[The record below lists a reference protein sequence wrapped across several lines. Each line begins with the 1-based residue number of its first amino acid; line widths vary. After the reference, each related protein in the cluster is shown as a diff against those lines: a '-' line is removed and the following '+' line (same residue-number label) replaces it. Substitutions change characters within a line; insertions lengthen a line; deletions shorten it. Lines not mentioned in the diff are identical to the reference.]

1 MLKNLASMTTL
12 NLFKAG
18 VQFAISMMMA
28 LFVLPAQYGLVT
40 FSLPIIQ
47 FIALITDMGLSS
59 AIIRQRNLS
68 AEEAG
73 GALSFSLMVGLVGAV
88 GLLVTA
94 RPIETW
100 SHLPGVAPVLA
111 ALAFAVF
118 CTIAA
123 GVPRAM
129 LERQLRYQLVAMIEF
144 FAVIGALA
152 VCVALVALGW
162 GIWGLVGFHVVIQA
176 SRATAFFWATRARY
190 HHNRRWRDVA
200 ELVTFGGWV
209 LGSNVVTFAAR
220 NAQSVLIGAFLGA
233 AAVGIYGL
241 SYQFMILPLMALA
254 WPASG
259 VLLATL
265 SRIGEADPDGY
276 ARPVLAISHITAVIT
291 FPVMCYLTF
300 GLAWPVSAYLNPHW
314 RETVPLVSV
323 LAPLGA
329 LQALASY
336 NGAVLIARGRSQ
348 AQFHVNLISSIALL
362 AAFVG
367 SLRFGLRAFVLAYL
381 IVGVLVALGQIWV
394 KMWGA
399 KISLRQYIA
408 AMAVPALATGA
419 GMAGVLAFGA
429 QAHGLVGWLELSVVY
444 GVGVLIVYALRRK
457 TIFLAIHALL
467 PGALGVA
474 PPS

>member
-1 MLKNLASMTTL
+1 MLMNLASMTTL
-12 NLFKAG
+12 NLFKAA
-18 VQFAISMMMA
+18 VQFAISMLMA
-28 LFVLPAQYGLVT
+28 VFVLPAQYGLVT

-59 AIIRQRNLS
+59 AIIRQRDLTAS
-68 AEEAG
+68 EAG
-73 GALSFSLMVGLVGAV
+73 GALSFSLMIGLAGSAGLVA
-88 GLLVTA
+88 TA
-94 RPIETW
+94 RPIEAW
-100 SHLPGVAPVLA
+100 AHLPGVAPVLV

-129 LERQLRYQLVAMIEF
+129 LERQLRYQLVAVIELA
-144 FAVIGALA
+144 AVLGALS
-152 VCVALVALGW
+152 VCVALVALGM
-162 GIWGLVGFHVVIQA
+162 GIWGLVGFHVVIQF
-176 SRATAFFWATRARY
+176 SRATAFYWATRHRY
-190 HHNRRWRDVA
+190 QHNLRWREVG

-220 NAQSVLIGAFLGA
+220 NAQSILIGAFLGA

-265 SRIGEADPDGY
+265 ARIGEADPDGY
-276 ARPVLAISHITAVIT
+276 ARPVLAISHITAIIT

-300 GLAWPVSAYLNPHW
+300 GLAWPIGAFLNPHW
-314 RETVPLVSV
+314 RDTIPLVSV

-348 AQFHVNLISSIALL
+348 AQFHVNLASSIALL
-362 AAFVG
+362 AAFAG

-381 IVGVLVALGQIWV
+381 IVGALVALGQIWV
-394 KMWGA
+394 KISGA
-399 KISLRQYIA
+399 TIRVGQYLE
-408 AMAVPALATGA
+408 AMAVPLLATGTGIA
-419 GMAGVLAFGA
+419 GVFAVGAHASGLLGWLEMSGIYAMGVLA
-429 QAHGLVGWLELSVVY
+429 VY
-444 GVGVLIVYALRRK
+444 VMRRK
-457 TIFLAIHALL
+457 TIMVALRALL
-467 PGALGVA
+467 PDRLSAAAL
-474 PPS
+474 